1 MANLNEN
8 AERVLEQTG
17 QIVKQTMNQTRGGME
32 QYFNFL
38 QNAFSSFPLGSTEI
52 TDKMKSFAEQNIA
65 EAQQLVQRL
74 GQAKDFQDVIRIQTE
89 YMQKQFRAFGEQ
101 TQSLTET
108 FTKSATGVVKNPFR
122 NY

>member
-1 MANLNEN
+1 
-8 AERVLEQTG
+8 
-17 QIVKQTMNQTRGGME
+17 MNQTRGGME

-38 QNAFSSFPLGSTEI
+38 QNAFSSFPLGATEI

-65 EAQQLVQRL
+65 EAQQLVQKL

-108 FTKSATGVVKNPFR
+108 VTKSATGGGKNPFR
-122 NY
+122 NYLSFCVSIAADCNVIVSAIAVR